1 MIGESLTEELK
12 SAGVNLI
19 NNCGVRDHVT
29 GSDIIITSLQVQ
41 SISKEGESMT
51 VQLCGDTTLT
61 GVDCVLYAIGRTP
74 NTTDLGLDVAVCVNI
89 NILLYFNNLCPLFL
103 GSQSQCNWSYCS

>member
-19 NNCGVRDHVT
+19 SNCGVRDHVT
-29 GSDIIITSLQVQ
+29 GSDIIITSLLQVKN
-41 SISKEGESMT
+41 ITKEGETMT
-51 VQLCGDTTLT
+51 VQLCGDNSLT

-74 NTTDLGLDVAVCVNI
+74 NTSDLGLDIAVCVNI
-89 NILLYFNNLCPLFL
+89 SNNNLPPLSL
-103 GSQSQCNWSYCS
+103 GSESQCDWSYCS